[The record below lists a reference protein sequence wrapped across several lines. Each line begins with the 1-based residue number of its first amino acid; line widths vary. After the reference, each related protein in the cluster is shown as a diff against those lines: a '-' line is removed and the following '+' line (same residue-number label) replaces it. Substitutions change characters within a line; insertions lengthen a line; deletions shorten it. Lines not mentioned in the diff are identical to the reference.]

1 MFETP
6 HPDPLAP
13 STAPAAPG
21 TLRWLAVAAGV
32 ALAAGVARH
41 LLFRAVERNAFVTR
55 TDETSTEIP
64 VPWSSMP
71 VRHTTFASGDREL
84 HARFVPAARPDAPAL
99 MVCHGDNETLS
110 DWLPVQ
116 AMLAESGIASYVF
129 DYSGYGRS
137 SGRPSVRHLRQDA
150 TTAYRQFLAAA
161 PAASRRV
168 VLGHSLGSGILLD
181 VARHF
186 APQPDGYVIAAGFS
200 SARRAAVQTG
210 RVPAWA
216 AWLLPDPWDNA
227 ARASRLERP
236 LLVVHSRA
244 DAVIAHGHAE
254 RVAAAARHL
263 HRLVMH
269 DAMPHDAAI
278 EPDHLAA
285 FWAPIVRY
293 VQDMDSCTQPET
305 SARVDVVE
313 AGRESSQG
321 RNSHKNLSE
330 NPRGN
335 GGSMRM
341 PGKQ

>member
-6 HPDPLAP
+6 HPDPASP
-13 STAPAAPG
+13 VPAPAAPG
-21 TLRWLAVAAGV
+21 PLRWLAVAAGV

-41 LLFRAVERNAFVTR
+41 LLFRAVERNAFVTP

-84 HARFVPAARPDAPAL
+84 HARFVPAARPEAPAL
-99 MVCHGDNETLS
+99 MVCHGDNETLAH
-110 DWLPVQ
+110 WLPVQ
-116 AMLAESGIASYVF
+116 AMLAESGIASFVF

-150 TTAYRQFLAAA
+150 LIAYRQFLAAA

-181 VARHF
+181 VARLF

-216 AWLLPDPWDNA
+216 AWLLPDPWNNA
-227 ARASRLERP
+227 ARAGRLERP
-236 LLVVHSRA
+236 LLVVHSRT
-244 DAVIAHGHAE
+244 DAVFAHGHAE

-269 DAMPHDAAI
+269 DAMPHGAAI
-278 EPDHLAA
+278 EPEHIAT
-285 FWAPIVRY
+285 FWPPIVRY
-293 VQDMDSCTQPET
+293 VHELDSATPGE
-305 SARVDVVE
+305 SRPRVDVVD
-313 AGRESSQG
+313 AGADS
-321 RNSHKNLSE
+321 
-330 NPRGN
+330 
-335 GGSMRM
+335 
-341 PGKQ
+341 

>member
-1 MFETP
+1 
-6 HPDPLAP
+6 
-13 STAPAAPG
+13 
-21 TLRWLAVAAGV
+21 
-32 ALAAGVARH
+32 
-41 LLFRAVERNAFVTR
+41 
-55 TDETSTEIP
+55 
-64 VPWSSMP
+64 MP

-84 HARFVPAARPDAPAL
+84 HARFVPAARHDAPAL
-99 MVCHGDNETLS
+99 MVCHGDNETLA

-150 TTAYRQFLAAA
+150 MTAYRQFLAAA

-216 AWLLPDPWDNA
+216 AWVLPDPWDNA
-227 ARASRLERP
+227 ARASRLDRP

-244 DAVIAHGHAE
+244 DAVIAHGQAE

-278 EPDHLAA
+278 EPDHIAA
-285 FWAPIVRY
+285 FWPPIVRY
-293 VQDMDSCTQPET
+293 VQELDSSPQPET
-305 SARVDVVE
+305 GARVEVVE
-313 AGRESSQG
+313 ASGECSQG
-321 RNSHKNLSE
+321 RNSRE
-330 NPRGN
+330 NPRKN
-335 GGSMRM
+335 SDPMRV